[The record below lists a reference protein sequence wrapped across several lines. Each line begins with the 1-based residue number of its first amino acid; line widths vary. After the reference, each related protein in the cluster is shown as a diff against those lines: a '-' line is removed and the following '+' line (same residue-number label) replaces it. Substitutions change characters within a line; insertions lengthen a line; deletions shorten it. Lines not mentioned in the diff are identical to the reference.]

1 MTNERKLTPEQE
13 SRKEKLLDQLIDFLN
28 EVDEFNYD
36 EAKHDE
42 ILAKLNEI
50 DPMPPITNKEESYA
64 KFIEKYKHLFEE

>member
-1 MTNERKLTPEQE
+1 MMEKRKLTPEQE
-13 SRKEKLLDQLIDFLN
+13 SRKEKLLDELIDFLN

-50 DPMPPITNKEESYA
+50 DPMPPITNKEESFS